1 MNSANIQDGNDSHL
15 MELSKCLA
23 ELSAPSLCVCFG
35 GSQNDF
41 TRAIVL
47 SEKRP
52 IRILANRSVASD
64 VARAA
69 NEELVP
75 VPSVI
80 MSRGLRTDLQSLLTG
95 ADGPATVL
103 PHEIVHDFVRAR
115 AKRLAQDMGIV
126 AGYPPPSDLVIECV
140 VKDLRALLLQV
151 SKGGRSP
158 VIVHDLLGI
167 VLPTDAP
174 GMIFFADPAHPPVA
188 AKDAQTIGAEER
200 LEYGD
205 DDDVAIDLIREHAE
219 FVADSKPDDLR
230 RMCPILAE
238 PTAAPLREFWR
249 RSFTRLE
256 DDEYSGW
263 LLERANRLLNDA
275 FETK

>member
-1 MNSANIQDGNDSHL
+1 M
-15 MELSKCLA
+15 
-23 ELSAPSLCVCFG
+23 
-35 GSQNDF
+35 
-41 TRAIVL
+41 
-47 SEKRP
+47 
-52 IRILANRSVASD
+52 ASD